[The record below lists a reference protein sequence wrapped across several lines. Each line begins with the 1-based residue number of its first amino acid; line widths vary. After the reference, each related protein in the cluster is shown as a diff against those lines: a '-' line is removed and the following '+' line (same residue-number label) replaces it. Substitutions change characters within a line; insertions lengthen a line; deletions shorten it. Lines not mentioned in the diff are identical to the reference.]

1 MDNALFVAPGDP
13 WQPESAAR
21 FNAVS
26 ELLNRS
32 SGGLDPF
39 LPAGGMENMI
49 RVRNVSGET
58 VKAFHFVQIGS
69 PLAGDLPAMD
79 NVFSAAP
86 GVSGVVGVMQ
96 ENCPPGG
103 ESFARIHGPAF
114 VCAGELRSPQGAA
127 EIRCGDGRIVLLGA
141 GKTAAGAY
149 DGYFK
154 VSAAASDEQQRITK
168 LLVSEGVTDLPGNR
182 TVAPVS
188 FDIDPGKNFEVI
200 LVLERSEEGPRSRL
214 KNTVILAPGE
224 TVTSAAFEREYQS
237 RFVLLASVV
246 NTGENPGII
255 QRWTDNVVYWGS
267 RFFI

>member
-1 MDNALFVAPGDP
+1 MLKEGTLVKVDQTLIRAVKYALDQMGI
-13 WQPESAAR
+13 SADTLIAGR
-21 FNAVS
+21 RRRS
-26 ELLNRS
+26 TLN
-32 SGGLDPF
+32 DA
-39 LPAGGMENMI
+39 LPADY
-49 RVRNVSGET
+49 GE
-58 VKAFHFVQIGS
+58 
-69 PLAGDLPAMD
+69 
-79 NVFSAAP
+79 
-86 GVSGVVGVMQ
+86 
-96 ENCPPGG
+96 
-103 ESFARIHGPAF
+103 
-114 VCAGELRSPQGAA
+114 
-127 EIRCGDGRIVLLGA
+127 
-141 GKTAAGAY
+141 AAGGDAY
-149 DGYFK
+149 NGYFK